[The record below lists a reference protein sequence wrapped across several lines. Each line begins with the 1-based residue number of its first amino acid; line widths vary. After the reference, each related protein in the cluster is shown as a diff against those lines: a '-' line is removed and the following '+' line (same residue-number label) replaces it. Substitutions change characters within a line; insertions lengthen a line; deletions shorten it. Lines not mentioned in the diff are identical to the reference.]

1 MATLTRTGRVS
12 EFVEQPLNLAEVP
25 APFPINELQ
34 QIRETEQPHDEIT
47 LEVSNNTALI
57 DLEAGDDAPLERS
70 AAVLVRSP
78 FGKVIAVI
86 DEYLV
91 PQHEILPS
99 IAYVQRSCLM
109 ALNSLLS
116 ITENWCPIVTD
127 RRHSLPIGSRGID
140 SLRNGLDPSSAL
152 QTLVTNLRNR
162 DPPQEMIEYNRPTT
176 DAELIHELRMQVER
190 ISPSLAPTDDT
201 LARALVSLLAHFDRL
216 STIGAA
222 ASRREQQS
230 LTSHSQNVQ
239 LLSSSELLSDL
250 ARQLNDLRFERLSSQ
265 PSILGLG
272 APPVLA
278 VEAALLWSRI
288 DDELE
293 TVLTLCRERA
303 EDLFRSPLDGALP
316 PQYDLEFYSNEA
328 PPDYEEQHRMSLEDF
343 KSRDSSSMVSP
354 KPIDEKMRIDLEN
367 VTTAIDRLYK
377 VAPQLHNQR
386 VELKSAKLA
395 QMERARQEGSSTS
408 QSVREDKP
416 DVGELENIID
426 LLGKASERSMHEQ
439 TFVLEGGMQRRLEK
453 VKQRER
459 EQVRFSFAE
468 STRGFIVEQR
478 EAFVAELVRH
488 SESGRLHAQD
498 AVYHPR
504 TRDPHALLTL
514 PEFIREP
521 APAEPLEK
529 ETSALSEPAQDSPPP
544 EINESKTKKSNRKRS
559 MSAPHL
565 PWLRSGSRSPA
576 LGSHSPKSKPQAS
589 NAEPLGTRLLLHAR
603 LETDGLSLS

>member
-1 MATLTRTGRVS
+1 MPR
-12 EFVEQPLNLAEVP
+12 
-25 APFPINELQ
+25 
-34 QIRETEQPHDEIT
+34 
-47 LEVSNNTALI
+47 
-57 DLEAGDDAPLERS
+57 
-70 AAVLVRSP
+70 
-78 FGKVIAVI
+78 
-86 DEYLV
+86 

-109 ALNSLLS
+109 ALNGILS
-116 ITENWCPIVTD
+116 IPENWCPIVSD

-140 SLRNGLDPSSAL
+140 SLRNGLDSSSAL

-162 DPPQEMIEYNRPTT
+162 DPPQEIIEYNRPTT
-176 DAELIHELRMQVER
+176 DAELIHELRMHVER

-201 LARALVSLLAHFDRL
+201 LTKALVSLLAHFNRL
-216 STIGAA
+216 STIGAD
-222 ASRREQQS
+222 ASRRERQA
-230 LTSHSQNVQ
+230 LGSHSQNVE

-265 PSILGLG
+265 PSILGPS

-278 VEAALLWSRI
+278 VEATLLWSRI

-293 TVLTLCRERA
+293 TVLSLCRERA
-303 EDLFRSPLDGALP
+303 EDLFRSPQDGALP

-328 PPDYEEQHRMSLEDF
+328 PPDYEEQHRISLEDI
-343 KSRDSSSMVSP
+343 KGRDSSSIVSP
-354 KPIDEKMRIDLEN
+354 KPLDEKMRIDLEN

-408 QSVREDKP
+408 RSVREDKP
-416 DVGELENIID
+416 DVGELENILD

-439 TFVLEGGMQRRLEK
+439 TFVLEGGMQKRLEK
-453 VKQRER
+453 VKQREKK
-459 EQVRFSFAE
+459 EVSVSFAKVLL
-468 STRGFIVEQR
+468 GVFIAEQR
-478 EAFVAELVRH
+478 DAFVAQLVRH
-488 SESGRLHAQD
+488 SGSGRLHAQD

-521 APAEPLEK
+521 APADPLEK
-529 ETSALSEPAQDSPPP
+529 ETSALSEPAQDRTSPPQ
-544 EINESKTKKSNRKRS
+544 EINESKTKKTNRKRS

-576 LGSHSPKSKPQAS
+576 LGSHSPKSKPKVS
-589 NAEPLGTRLLLHAR
+589 NTEPLGAPLLLHAR
-603 LETDGLSLS
+603 LETDGLSPS